1 MDNKNLTRAQ
11 LLKIADMLAEEQLD
25 KLNNRLVK
33 VEYKESIY
41 SKYIKRLLD
50 IFLAS
55 ILIVA
60 TIPINIIIMII
71 TFFDVG
77 LPIFFTQERIGKDGK
92 LFSLIKFRNMKEI
105 YDSNGDL
112 LPPDSRVTKW
122 GYFVRKTSLDELL
135 NFYSI
140 LKGDMSIIGPR
151 PLVPQYYH
159 RFNNRHLARFY
170 VKPGLELPPNST
182 KKIRGWNEQFEND
195 IWYVQNISLKTDVK
209 MFLLLF
215 KFTFNKKNSNERGSA
230 KRASFMGYDEEGNV
244 IDQNNIPSK
253 YITQVIRG
261 DVKEE

>member
-1 MDNKNLTRAQ
+1 MDNKNLTREQ

-50 IFLAS
+50 IVLAS

-151 PLVPQYYH
+151 PLVPQY
-159 RFNNRHLARFY
+159 
-170 VKPGLELPPNST
+170 
-182 KKIRGWNEQFEND
+182 
-195 IWYVQNISLKTDVK
+195 
-209 MFLLLF
+209 
-215 KFTFNKKNSNERGSA
+215 
-230 KRASFMGYDEEGNV
+230 
-244 IDQNNIPSK
+244 
-253 YITQVIRG
+253 
-261 DVKEE
+261 